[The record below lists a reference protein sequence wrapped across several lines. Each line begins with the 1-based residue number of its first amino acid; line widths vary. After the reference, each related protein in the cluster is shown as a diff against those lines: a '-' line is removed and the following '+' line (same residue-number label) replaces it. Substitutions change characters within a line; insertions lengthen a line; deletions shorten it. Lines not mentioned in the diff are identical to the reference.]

1 MVRERVRGIDGV
13 LQTLLEK
20 PISAAEKSQGD
31 FGNTR
36 RLDVECKATA
46 VSTEEQASTRLPVQA
61 RRGRPPA
68 SSENGSAKQKVTVRI
83 RSELIQSYRDWS
95 WEARSSLS
103 RLVERALIEYRDRC
117 RR

>member
-20 PISAAEKSQGD
+20 PIGVAEESRGD
-31 FGNTR
+31 LGNTR
-36 RLDVECKATA
+36 RLDLECNATGA
-46 VSTEEQASTRLPVQA
+46 SAGKQASKRLPVQA
-61 RRGRPPA
+61 RRGRPPTSLA
-68 SSENGSAKQKVTVRI
+68 TASAKQKVTVRI

-103 RLVERALIEYRDRC
+103 CLVERALIEYRDHRK
-117 RR
+117 R